1 MLNKTING
9 KIETLY
15 NTIEE
20 WKGAYDVDQLV
31 TDWREGYEGDWV
43 VTDDNQVCKVLKR
56 GNMKTTSRKQTKPYI
71 RTMLGTYIVN
81 SSSNMEGLPPSNI
94 YSFARRNHYEQ
105 RIKIDKKPTGREFLF
120 AKYIANGLSPTDAYM
135 RVFPTKNRKYADHT
149 SKALMKTK
157 RVSTLI
163 SQEMKANLEKVDI
176 NEEYLLRETKKIV
189 EKEDSRDGDKLR
201 AIETL
206 MKIAGMFPD
215 STKTES
221 LTVFQGFTQK
231 ELSALDNK
239 DVKALA
245 HAEQEIEESS

>member
-1 MLNKTING
+1 MFNKTING
-9 KIETLY
+9 KVETLY
-15 NTIEE
+15 HTIEE
-20 WKGAYDVDQLV
+20 WKDVYDVDRLV
-31 TDWREGYEGDWV
+31 TDWREGKEGDWV
-43 VTDDNQVCKVLKR
+43 VTDDNQVCRVLKR

-81 SSSNMEGLPPSNI
+81 SSCNMEGLPPSNI
-94 YSFARRNHYEQ
+94 YSFARSNHYQQ
-105 RIKIDKKPTGREFLF
+105 RIKKDKKPTDREFLF
-120 AKYIANGLSPTDAYM
+120 AKYVANGLSPTDAYL
-135 RVFPTKNRKYADHT
+135 RIYPTNNRKYADHT

-231 ELSALDNK
+231 ELSALDNTETK
-239 DVKALA
+239 TLA
-245 HAEQEIEESS
+245 YVEKEIEDGE